1 MQLKGDD
8 HRPEGRTETHTHTHT
23 GQFPRRV
30 GRVVQHEIDG
40 EIVLYDPKRNRVH
53 TLNPTA
59 AVIWQ
64 LCDGS
69 RTADQLAEDMA
80 ILYTMDL
87 SVIKGDLSQ
96 MLRELEESHLLRHGT
111 QEDD

>member
-1 MQLKGDD
+1 MRQEGNH
-8 HRPEGRTETHTHTHT
+8 HRPEGRIAAHK
-23 GQFPRRV
+23 GDSPRRV
-30 GRVVQHEIDG
+30 GRVAQHEIDG

-69 RTADQLAEDMA
+69 RTIDQLADDMA
-80 ILYTMDL
+80 ILYGMDL
-87 SVIKGDLSQ
+87 SLIKRDLSQ
-96 MLRELEESHLLRHGT
+96 VLREFETSHLLRHGT

>member
-1 MQLKGDD
+1 MQLNGNL
-8 HRPEGRTETHTHTHT
+8 HRPEGPTETHTGHS
-23 GQFPRRV
+23 PRRV

-69 RTADQLAEDMA
+69 RTADQLDEDMA
-80 ILYTMDL
+80 ILYDMDL
-87 SVIKGDLSQ
+87 SVIKRDLSQ
-96 MLRELEESHLLRHGT
+96 VLREFEKSHLLRHGT